1 MNELSIDQIERY
13 TASLRNLI
21 VAWDPRGI
29 AETHPHAYDDLVVQL
44 WAVLVEGA
52 SRAEISEFLWK
63 QVQRR
68 YVRVPDVIQ
77 IDQIADEI
85 SERLAG
91 WSHGVAVDLR
101 PVATSIEVARRGAD
115 SDPYPKVAW
124 AVELPAL
131 QPSKIRNA
139 SLADFSYEHEEFHEY
154 EASADPDRSREEESQ
169 RRFRG
174 QYLRRIRRLSERD
187 RHSD

>member
-1 MNELSIDQIERY
+1 LSIDQIERY
-13 TASLRNLI
+13 TANLRNLI

-29 AETHPHAYDDLVVQL
+29 AETHPRAYDDLVVQL
-44 WAVLVEGA
+44 WALLVEGA

-68 YVRVPDVIQ
+68 DVCVPEVIQ

-85 SERLAG
+85 SERVAG
-91 WSHGVAVDLR
+91 WSHGAAVDLR
-101 PVATSIEVARRGAD
+101 PVATSIKVARGVAD

-124 AVELPAL
+124 AVELPASK
-131 QPSKIRNA
+131 PAKIRDA
-139 SLADFSYEHEEFHEY
+139 SDADFPYWHEGFHEY
-154 EASADPDRSREEESQ
+154 EASADPDRSREEEAQ

-174 QYLRRIRRLSERD
+174 QYLRRIRRLRERD